1 MSGMLSMSDGVVMMG
16 RNKGDDMVD
25 DISNFISKG
34 IGGIN
39 GKIVGVGIV
48 DEVILEST
56 SVHNYPG
63 M

>member
-1 MSGMLSMSDGVVMMG
+1 MSGMLSMGDGVVMMG

-39 GKIVGVGIV
+39 SKIVGVRIM